1 MLLYV
6 KDGMFNN
13 LEFFMGLSVE
23 NCRVLYMLGN
33 FLFGFSYWNKLKL
46 NRSEYWKLKILYFIK
61 Y

>member
-6 KDGMFNN
+6 KDGMFN

-33 FLFGFSYWNKLKL
+33 FLFGL
-46 NRSEYWKLKILYFIK
+46 
-61 Y
+61 

>member
-33 FLFGFSYWNKLKL
+33 FLFGL
-46 NRSEYWKLKILYFIK
+46 
-61 Y
+61 